1 MYHIYCDFDAT
12 VTINDVWDKLF
23 KHFGDPHAFKVWEK
37 FNSGEHTAAECIA
50 EACRTVKDA
59 RQGALDAMFTGES
72 LRPGFL
78 EFTEFCSSSDI
89 KLTIVSDG
97 FSLYIRPILAH
108 FGLKL
113 PFYANSVELTD
124 SGTLSVEFPHA
135 RESCR
140 FCGACKCGT
149 IVTTS
154 GDEDT
159 IVYIGDGYSDHCPV
173 EISDIVFARSM
184 LSHFCEKNGIPYH
197 PFHDFFQVQ
206 EILKRNITERPKY
219 KRLEA
224 TKKRK
229 DLYKTE

>member
-12 VTINDVWDKLF
+12 VTVNDIWDKLF
-23 KHFGDPHAFKVWEK
+23 KEFGDPHAFKVWEK
-37 FNSGEHTAAECIA
+37 FNTGEYTAQQCIA
-50 EACRTVKDA
+50 EACATVKNA
-59 RQGALDAMFTGES
+59 NAASLNAMFEAEP
-72 LRPGFL
+72 LRSGFL
-78 EFTEFCSSSDI
+78 EFVKFCSESNI

-97 FSLYIRPILAH
+97 FSIYIRTIFKKYGVDIPY
-108 FGLKL
+108 F
-113 PFYANSVELTD
+113 ANKVELSE
-124 SGTLSVEFPHA
+124 SGTLSTEFQHA

-173 EISDIVFARSM
+173 EISDVVFSRDM
-184 LSHFCEKNGIPYH
+184 LSKFCSKTGIPYH
-197 PFHDFFQVQ
+197 PYEDFFVVRD
-206 EILKRNITERPKY
+206 ILKKYLIERPKY

-224 TKKRK
+224 MKKRR